1 MFKKLH
7 QKIKKSYMGAR
18 RLPPASCAAP
28 PRCRPAALPAS
39 PPLPF
44 AAANPPCP
52 LPARRACRLMPAEL
66 VSAPVDRRRGARD
79 AAADAR
85 RVAAQYRQDRLLS
98 LVSELRSPLRRQ
110 VFIPASTATD
120 TTCPCLFIQQLHVAC
135 CLVFVEASMQ
145 RESATSKR

>member
-1 MFKKLH
+1 MGLNGKPPTTRAAKK
-7 QKIKKSYMGAR
+7 KCIGCGPSDS
-18 RLPPASCAAP
+18 PAP
-28 PRCRPAALPAS
+28 
-39 PPLPF
+39 
-44 AAANPPCP
+44 
-52 LPARRACRLMPAEL
+52 PARRACRLMPAEL

-110 VFIPASTATD
+110 VFIPASAATD

-135 CLVFVEASMQ
+135 CLAFVEASMQ